1 MFEVAI
7 LDLSNIV
14 CIPNKTKYFISLP
27 YYIYI
32 YIYINIIKFYIVHS
46 LYIDY
51 IHCIFEHI
59 YIYINIYINIV
70 TSWRQSNAQLRLAQ
84 YSQVRLARLFPSD
97 TGTIVSKWYWHNF
110 SQVTL
115 AQLFTSKTGTIIPK
129 WDWPNCSQVTLTRL
143 FASETGTI
151 VPTWD
156 QQGCSEVNWH
166 HCSQVNFDFLFC
178 ILFCS
183 FFFGTILH

>member
-14 CIPNKTKYFISLP
+14 CVPNKTKYFISLP